1 MIVEDSPVDRLL
13 LSQMLK
19 KQEAI
24 NTIEVNTGL
33 ECLSVLEESRVDL
46 ILLDFMM
53 PNMNG
58 NEVLKAVRKKY
69 NSIQLPIILVTGK
82 TDDETMIESFLLGA
96 NDYITKPL
104 KPEVALSRIKTHL
117 RMADISDQMI
127 DAQKLDALKSLV
139 ATYNHELNNP
149 LAIALNCI
157 SIKDWQSSEST
168 RKNLEDSLWRMSDI
182 IKNIGRAVEMNS
194 R

>member
-1 MIVEDSPVDRLL
+1 MSKLKTIMIVEDSPVDRLL

-69 NSIQLPIILVTGK
+69 NSIQLP
-82 TDDETMIESFLLGA
+82 
-96 NDYITKPL
+96 
-104 KPEVALSRIKTHL
+104 
-117 RMADISDQMI
+117 
-127 DAQKLDALKSLV
+127 
-139 ATYNHELNNP
+139 
-149 LAIALNCI
+149 
-157 SIKDWQSSEST
+157 
-168 RKNLEDSLWRMSDI
+168 
-182 IKNIGRAVEMNS
+182 
-194 R
+194 